1 MVPYSNNQ
9 SSLDL
14 ILSRENKKTQ
24 MEKKKNALRNNIIS
38 NRLDMNSYLST
49 KRFCATMFDIAYL
62 YSG

>member
-24 MEKKKNALRNNIIS
+24 MEKKKMHSETI
-38 NRLDMNSYLST
+38 
-49 KRFCATMFDIAYL
+49 
-62 YSG
+62 

>member
-24 MEKKKNALRNNIIS
+24 MEKKKCTQKQYNF
-38 NRLDMNSYLST
+38 
-49 KRFCATMFDIAYL
+49 K
-62 YSG
+62 